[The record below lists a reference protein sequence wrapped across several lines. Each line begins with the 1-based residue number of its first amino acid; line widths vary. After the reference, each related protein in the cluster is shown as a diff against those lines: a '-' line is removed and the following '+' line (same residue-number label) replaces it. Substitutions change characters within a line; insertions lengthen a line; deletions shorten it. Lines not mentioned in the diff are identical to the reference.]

1 MDLLRGILSKL
12 IIIFT
17 RHACHTLKSAP
28 GNKTLLVVKMEFAL
42 VDCGKINRMFVLNSK
57 YNTYLYSL
65 KYSFN
70 FKYLAYVLKLR
81 RISAHTNYYN

>member
-12 IIIFT
+12 KIIFT

-28 GNKTLLVVKMEFAL
+28 GNKKLLVVKMEFAL
-42 VDCGKINRMFVLNSK
+42 VDCGKINRMFMFNSK
-57 YNTYLYSL
+57 YNQYSL
-65 KYSFN
+65 KYKFS